1 MEVKNI
7 EIGDV
12 LNVPVEDVTQ
22 RVGITFDDE
31 GEPLVGFVIVSKD
44 SKAYRDTAS
53 RLRAAGIKRQANK
66 RSRIDTTTDE
76 GAVEFE
82 LAFAVVV
89 DWFGFTDKGQPVPF
103 NKNVV
108 RQMFEKR
115 PSWRERVSAAL
126 EAEEN
131 FLKLSTAN
139 SAISRAANSAIPEGE
154 RTE

>member
-1 MEVKNI
+1 
-7 EIGDV
+7 
-12 LNVPVEDVTQ
+12 VTQ

-76 GAVEFE
+76 GAVEFADVLESNEFE